1 MTKKQAKR
9 SEDRI
14 VSRFEKRVAI
24 FVDTLLRR
32 WLGWKL
38 QKLDNPLPVSLPTLI
53 RYFEVRVGKY
63 QEVNADLVERLEALE
78 RDYPD
83 PRPSTGYEPNVL
95 SPISPP
101 TPEPESDGE
110 LD

>member
-14 VSRFEKRVAI
+14 VCRVEKRVAI
-24 FVDTLLRR
+24 SVDTLLRR
-32 WLGWKL
+32 WLGWKP

-53 RYFEVRVGKY
+53 RYFEVRVGKF

-78 RDYPD
+78 RDYPET
-83 PRPSTGYEPNVL
+83 STGYEPKVL
-95 SPISPP
+95 SPVTPP

>member
-14 VSRFEKRVAI
+14 VCRFEKRVAI
-24 FVDTLLRR
+24 SVDTLLRR
-32 WLGWKL
+32 WLGWKP

-53 RYFEVRVGKY
+53 RYFEVRVGKF

-78 RDYPD
+78 RDYPET
-83 PRPSTGYEPNVL
+83 STAGPA
-95 SPISPP
+95 P
-101 TPEPESDGE
+101 TPALFGCNR
-110 LD
+110 L